1 MKIIK
6 PLSAMLGAGVL
17 FFAQGALAQVEGEY
31 VSDGADECELVVTQ
45 LDLEEPRFGDAF
57 YRFRSRGVAAC
68 MWDGIGI
75 ATSTTV
81 AGAYVSLPPT
91 NNRVYITMR
100 LLYGPNSPQVEVVQ
114 LNQEGEEINRQVY
127 SRQ

>member
-1 MKIIK
+1 MKKMK

-31 VSDGADECELVVTQ
+31 VSDGADACELEVTE
-45 LDLEEPRFGDAF
+45 LELEEPRFGDAF

-75 ATSTTV
+75 AASTTV
-81 AGAYVSLPPT
+81 SGAYVSLPPT
-91 NNRVYITMR
+91 DNRVYITME
-100 LLYGPNSPQVEVVQ
+100 LLYGPRSPQIEIVQ
-114 LNQEGEEINRQVY
+114 RNENGEEINRQVY
-127 SRQ
+127 TRQ